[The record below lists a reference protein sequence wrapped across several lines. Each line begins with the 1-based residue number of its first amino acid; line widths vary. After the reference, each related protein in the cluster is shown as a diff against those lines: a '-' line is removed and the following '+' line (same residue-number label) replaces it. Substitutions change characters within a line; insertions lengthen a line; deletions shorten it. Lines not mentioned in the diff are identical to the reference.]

1 MALSLGQ
8 LMQMR
13 NLGFR
18 DNPSLVAP
26 GSPAT
31 IGDLPTPG
39 AISGFGGD
47 TWNADGT
54 QATPVQRTVG
64 DVVPPRPSPS
74 GPSGPTGPLINQL
87 APNVRQSFDYD
98 KAADTILGPQKK
110 PSTLQAIG
118 QILLPALM
126 AYRGNQQGANM
137 MLSAMADR
145 KEHDRRFR
153 QETVADLVKGRLRD
167 AHAADDANYRDSTPF
182 TSGRNRLRWN
192 PQTGQS
198 EMLYKGSQDFDEYAQ
213 ALGLE
218 PGSDGYF
225 KAVEDYVLRANGPAA
240 FERNK
245 QLDDYRTG
253 NDVKIE
259 GVRQS
264 NRVGLE
270 GVRQG
275 NRISLRRTPTYRD
288 THGAPARQSSGASRA
303 PTATD
308 ANGNTVRWD
317 GKQWVPVK

>member
-18 DNPSLVAP
+18 DNPSLVEP
-26 GSPAT
+26 GSPGT
-31 IGDLPTPG
+31 IGDLPAPG
-39 AISGFGGD
+39 AISGFGGG
-47 TWNADGT
+47 TWNADGA

-64 DVVPPRPSPS
+64 DVVPPRPAPS

-126 AYRGNQQGANM
+126 AYRGNQQGANQM
-137 MLSAMADR
+137 ISSMANA
-145 KEHDRRFR
+145 KEYDRRYR
-153 QETVADLVKGRLRD
+153 QETVADLIKGRIRD
-167 AHAADDANYRDSTPF
+167 AQASDDAYYRDTAPF
-182 TSGRNRLRWN
+182 TSGRDRLRWN
-192 PQTGQS
+192 PETGRT
-198 EMLYKGSQDFDEYAQ
+198 EMLHKGEQDFEAYAK

-218 PGSDGYF
+218 EGTDPYF
-225 KAVEDYVLRANGPAA
+225 GALEDYVLRANGPSAL
-240 FERNK
+240 ERNK
-245 QLDDYRTG
+245 ELDSFRTG
-253 NDVKIE
+253 NDVRLE
-259 GVRQS
+259 NLRQS
-264 NRVGLE
+264 NRSALE
-270 GVRQG
+270 GQRQG
-275 NRISLRRTPTYRD
+275 NRVSLRQTPTYRD
-288 THGAPARQSSGASRA
+288 THGAPARQSSGGSRSV
-303 PTATD
+303 TATD